1 MPITNEI
8 IIEAPR
14 DKVWR
19 AFFHPENAKKWLP
32 DLVQYANTSGT
43 PKQPGATAK
52 LVMLQNGRMLEMT
65 ETVLDR
71 RDPYEYVARYDGA
84 GFSNTVAFRFD
95 DLGNGT
101 TSLQTESDIRFKGL
115 LRLIGWLFVGLAR
128 KKGRADLIRFKERLE
143 AGELAD

>member
-1 MPITNEI
+1 MPTSEV

-32 DLVQYANTSGT
+32 DLIHYANTSGT
-43 PKQPGATAK
+43 PRQPGATAK
-52 LVMLQNGRMLEMT
+52 LVVLQNGRMLEMT

-71 RDPYEYVARYDGA
+71 RDPSEYSARYDGK
-84 GFSNTVAFRFD
+84 GFSTTVTYRFD

-101 TSLQTESDIRFKGL
+101 TSLQAESDVRFKGL
-115 LRLIGWLFVGLAR
+115 LSLVGWLFVGLAR
-128 KKGRADLIRFKERLE
+128 KKGRADLLRFKERLE

>member
-1 MPITNEI
+1 MPTTSEI

-32 DLVQYANTSGT
+32 DLIHYANTSGT
-43 PKQPGATAK
+43 PMQPGSTAK

-71 RDPYEYVARYDGA
+71 RDPSEFTARYDGP
-84 GFSNTVAFRFD
+84 GFSNTVTHRFD

-101 TSLQTESDIRFKGL
+101 TAWQIETDVRFTGL
-115 LRLIGWLFVGLAR
+115 ARLFGWLFVGLAR
-128 KKGRADLIRFKERLE
+128 RKGRADLMRFKERLE
-143 AGELAD
+143 AGALAD